1 MVEGL
6 ITNREVADLLASR
19 AKFRAS
25 STKAYPP
32 KMASLVDNAKE
43 FSEELERLALQYE
56 AIALRKKAKVRKLWN
71 LMEGRVYSDISVKL
85 ALG

>member
-19 AKFRAS
+19 ATSRAS

-32 KMASLVDNAKE
+32 KMTSLVDNTKE

-56 AIALRKKAKVRKLWN
+56 SIALRKKAKVRKLWN